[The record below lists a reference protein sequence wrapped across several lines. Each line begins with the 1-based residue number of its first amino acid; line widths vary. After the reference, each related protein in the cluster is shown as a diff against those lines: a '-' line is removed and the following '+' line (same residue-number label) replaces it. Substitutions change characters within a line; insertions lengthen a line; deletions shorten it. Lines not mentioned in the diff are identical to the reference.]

1 MVSGVASVVKSVVRL
16 RRAEPLSLKTKGLRR
31 KTGVIVSVAPDPGN
45 APNRVDRVSQMTNAV
60 IEQPSAVNDVRGRV
74 AVGFAVEVVIEGDV
88 SVAWLSGEL
97 DVATAPLLADG
108 LTATTSTKWPRL
120 VLDLSNLGFV
130 DAAGLGA
137 IVRTRNE
144 LRSRS
149 GELTLPSPSPFAAR
163 TLEIAGLAG
172 LVRQFPP
179 NGTRR
184 PVVRTLTGGVKNAG
198 QQQG

>member
-1 MVSGVASVVKSVVRL
+1 MA
-16 RRAEPLSLKTKGLRR
+16 
-31 KTGVIVSVAPDPGN
+31 
-45 APNRVDRVSQMTNAV
+45 NAV
-60 IEQPSAVNDVRGRV
+60 IEQPSAVKDVRGRG
-74 AVGFAVEVVIEGDV
+74 AVGFAVEVAIEGDV

-108 LTATTSTKWPRL
+108 LTATTSTMWPRL
-120 VLDLSNLGFV
+120 VLDLSNLDFV

-149 GELTLPSPSPFAAR
+149 GELTLRAPSPFAAR

-184 PVVRTLTGGVKNAG
+184 PLVHTLTGGREEQRPTTSVKNVTSSPPECLAWDLEEG
-198 QQQG
+198 DSRAWAFP